1 MREYSTWTVAIVF
14 VLAGAVLF
22 GGALSHPF
30 HFDDAVILADSNVTN
45 AARWSHFLNP
55 FHLRQLTYFTF
66 YLNYLAGGNSPVGFH
81 AVNVIVHIANAI
93 LFFLLLKKFVAPAMA
108 ATAAAIFLLHP
119 IQSEPVFYVY
129 QRSTLLAC
137 FFSLCAL
144 YAFQARRYW
153 LAGLLFF
160 FAFESKESAL
170 AVPLALSLLYEHRAR
185 KAIAVGVAIAGSA
198 ALAMLLYRH
207 ETTVGLGAV
216 SAVSPLAYLG
226 SQLRVFYTY
235 LRLLV
240 WPYPQSL
247 EYDFPPFA
255 MSWWTLVQAIGLLAI
270 VVAGWWAYKAND
282 RWKPAGLGILAFL
295 LLLAPTSS
303 IIPNTDAAFEH
314 RLYLPMLAF
323 AFLLAWVLSRFPES
337 ISGIVLIVFGLL
349 TLGRGAVWSSDVGLW
364 QEAVAYTPQKPRAW
378 FNLGSAQMTSDP
390 QGASQSLRR
399 AIELQPHFPD
409 AFVSLGVIEQNARN
423 FRQAALYF
431 QQAIRQDEA
440 HWPAWYNLGTAWIS
454 IGDYDRA
461 IASFERALRI
471 NRDYYPAHFNI
482 AVAHLQAGRPKE
494 AVPHLR
500 TVLDWDP
507 KSEEAQRLLNDALK

>member
-1 MREYSTWTVAIVF
+1 MREYSTGTVAIVF
-14 VLAGAVLF
+14 VLSGAFLF
-22 GGALSHPF
+22 GASLAHPF

-45 AARWSHFLNP
+45 AARWSHFLSP

-66 YLNYLAGGNSPVGFH
+66 YLNHLAGGNSPVGFH
-81 AVNVIVHIANAI
+81 AVNVIIHIANAI
-93 LFFLLLKKFVAPAMA
+93 LFFHLLKKFVAPSIA

-185 KAIAVGVAIAGSA
+185 KVIAAGVAIAGTA
-198 ALAMLLYRH
+198 ALAILLYRH
-207 ETTVGLGAV
+207 ETTVGIGAV

-255 MSWWTLVQAIGLLAI
+255 ISWWTVAQAIGLLAI
-270 VVAGWWAYKAND
+270 IAAGLWAYRRNG
-282 RWKPAGLGILAFL
+282 RWKPVGLAILAFL

-314 RLYLPMLAF
+314 RLYLPMMAF
-323 AFLLAWVLSRFPES
+323 AFLLGWVLSHVSTR
-337 ISGIVLIVFGLL
+337 ITAVVLIVFAML
-349 TLGRGAVWSSDVGLW
+349 TLSRGAVWSSDVELW
-364 QEAVAYTPQKPRAW
+364 QEAVAHAPQKPRAW
-378 FNLGSAQMTSDP
+378 FNLGSAQIASDP
-390 QGASQSLRR
+390 AGASQSLRR
-399 AIELQPHFPD
+399 AIELQPQFPD
-409 AFVSLGVIEQNARN
+409 AYVSLGVIEQNARN

-431 QQAIRQDEA
+431 QQAIRQDEL
-440 HWPAWYNLGTAWIS
+440 HWPAWFNLGHAWLS
-454 IGDYDRA
+454 MGDYNRA
-461 IASFERALRI
+461 IVSFQRALSV

-482 AVAHLQAGRPKE
+482 AVAHLEAGRPKE
-494 AVPHLR
+494 AIPHLR
-500 TVLDWDP
+500 IVLDWDP
-507 KSEEAQRLLNDALK
+507 KAEEAQRLLNEALK